1 MYDSSP
7 VGSYSVVF
15 KFNWSDTSSSSVT
28 ITIDV
33 TDACKTDVIP
43 IDPTT
48 ISYQLMS
55 SSKSMSVLPKS
66 SLSYCTFSIQLT
78 SGSVGSL
85 FTWSDFQGTNN
96 DQAQLSIFSDQYLR
110 ELVGDIWL
118 SFKYSWSKNETRNV
132 LITVS
137 IGDACIEDLVPKTPS
152 DFNYILMQATYQVS
166 VQA

>member
-1 MYDSSP
+1 MYDARP

-43 IDPTT
+43 IDPAT

-55 SSKSMSVLPKS
+55 PSKSMSVLPTS

-85 FTWSDFQGTNN
+85 FTWSDF
-96 DQAQLSIFSDQYLR
+96 
-110 ELVGDIWL
+110 
-118 SFKYSWSKNETRNV
+118 
-132 LITVS
+132 
-137 IGDACIEDLVPKTPS
+137 
-152 DFNYILMQATYQVS
+152 
-166 VQA
+166 